1 MTRSLKMHRRPA
13 RSGRAGSLVVFVHGY
28 GADGGD
34 LIGLAEPLGPHMP
47 DTAFA
52 APDAP
57 DRCALNPAG
66 YQWAPIPGF
75 DGSDAKA
82 AERAFLASVDDL
94 NAAVDG
100 LLQELGLGPDRL
112 ILFGFSQGCMLCLHA
127 APRRPVPVAGVVGVS
142 GRLLEP
148 DRLPGQIV
156 SRPPMLLIHGD
167 RDEVVPYA
175 SLADAERVLRENGV
189 DVAVHT
195 MRGSGHGIAPDGLSI
210 ALAFMR
216 DRLGLA

>member
-13 RSGRAGSLVVFVHGY
+13 RSGAVRSLVVFVHGY
-28 GADGGD
+28 GADGAD
-34 LIGLAEPLGPHMP
+34 LIGLAEPLGAHMP

-52 APDAP
+52 APDAAE
-57 DRCALNPAG
+57 RCGVNPAG
-66 YQWAPIPGF
+66 RQWAPIPGF
-75 DGSDAKA
+75 DGSDAVA

-94 NAAVDG
+94 NAAVDA
-100 LLQELGLGPDRL
+100 LLQEHGLGPDRL

-127 APRRPVPVAGVVGVS
+127 APRRAAPVAGVVGVS

-175 SLADAERVLRENGV
+175 SLAHAEQVLRENGIS
-189 DVAVHT
+189 VAVHT
-195 MRGSGHGIAPDGLSI
+195 MHGSGHGIAPDGLSV
-210 ALAFMR
+210 ALAFMHE
-216 DRLGLA
+216 RLGIG